1 MPAKAVLRMR
11 QLSLFSMICRLP
23 GNILNN
29 LAGQILLSD
38 KKELTW
44 FGQIESACYQ
54 YALPHPL
61 QLLDNPPEKE
71 SFKKLTKLKVAE
83 YWQLYLRNKIVED
96 ELSSLEYF
104 KPEYCSLLKPHPIL
118 YTAASA
124 YEVNK
129 MIVQLRLLSG
139 RARLGSLTRHFSAQ
153 SDGVCE
159 LCNNELED
167 LDHLLLPRCK
177 ALKDRAEILLTYM
190 RDILKPSIPCSLIF
204 DSILAGSQQ
213 NSKLWIQFVLDC
225 SSLPAVIQASQA
237 DSSVLPFLFKV
248 TRTWCYS
255 LYRTRLKILGRWS
268 T

>member
-29 LAGQILLSD
+29 LARQILLSD

-61 QLLDNPPEKE
+61 QLLDNPQEKE
-71 SFKKLTKLKVAE
+71 SFKKLTKLKIAE
-83 YWQLYLRNKIVED
+83 YWQLYLRKKIVED
-96 ELSSLEYF
+96 KLTSLEYF

-118 YTAASA
+118 YTAKSA

-139 RARLGSLTRHFSAQ
+139 RARLGSLTRHFLLRVMGFVSSATM
-153 SDGVCE
+153 SW
-159 LCNNELED
+159 
-167 LDHLLLPRCK
+167 R
-177 ALKDRAEILLTYM
+177 ILTTFYYQ
-190 RDILKPSIPCSLIF
+190 DVKH
-204 DSILAGSQQ
+204 
-213 NSKLWIQFVLDC
+213 
-225 SSLPAVIQASQA
+225 
-237 DSSVLPFLFKV
+237 
-248 TRTWCYS
+248 
-255 LYRTRLKILGRWS
+255 
-268 T
+268 